1 MCVCVCVCMCVCVC
15 EYMKG
20 LWGKLKCQRGSIYD
34 TVHGIG
40 WHQRGRTERGRKNG
54 QTTKKRL
61 DGTRREKTPPVLC
74 SNGWGGR
81 WKTCT
86 HTHTHTHWMAS
97 TYINAMFIYLR
108 QRHPSLG
115 PFVHLL
121 RLLRW
126 EMYSPLRFDST
137 AERVCC
143 DGRHTHTHT
152 HALPF

>member
-1 MCVCVCVCMCVCVC
+1 MDR
-15 EYMKG
+15 
-20 LWGKLKCQRGSIYD
+20 QRKSD
-34 TVHGIG
+34 
-40 WHQRGRTERGRKNG
+40 WTERDA
-54 QTTKKRL
+54 KKHHL
-61 DGTRREKTPPVLC
+61 FCVLMDEGGDGKHA
-74 SNGWGGR
+74 
-81 WKTCT
+81 

-152 HALPF
+152 HTHTRSPFLKREKRREDTRDEVER